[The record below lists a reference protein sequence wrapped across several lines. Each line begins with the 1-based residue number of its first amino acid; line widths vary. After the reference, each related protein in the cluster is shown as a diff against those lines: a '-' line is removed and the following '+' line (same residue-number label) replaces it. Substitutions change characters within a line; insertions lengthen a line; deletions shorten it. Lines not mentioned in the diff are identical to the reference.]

1 MEFAKDEI
9 FNITYNTK
17 LNRLEIKQKSLI
29 SRFNKFLKNHLI
41 FSITI
46 ISFIIFSIIDFLLI
60 YNIINILENI

>member
-29 SRFNKFLKNHLI
+29 SRFNNFFKKHIIL
-41 FSITI
+41 SITLM
-46 ISFIIFSIIDFLLI
+46 SFIVFSIIDFLLI
-60 YNIINILENI
+60 YNVINILENM

>member
-29 SRFNKFLKNHLI
+29 SRFNKFLKNHII

-60 YNIINILENI
+60 YIINILENI

>member
-17 LNRLEIKQKSLI
+17 LNRLEIKQKSFI
-29 SRFNKFLKNHLI
+29 SRFNKFLKNHII

-46 ISFIIFSIIDFLLI
+46 MSFIIFSIIDFLLI

>member
-41 FSITI
+41 FSITVM
-46 ISFIIFSIIDFLLI
+46 SFIIFSIIDFLLI
-60 YNIINILENI
+60 YNIMNILENM

>member
-29 SRFNKFLKNHLI
+29 SRFNKFLKNHII

>member
-29 SRFNKFLKNHLI
+29 SRFNKFLKNHII

-46 ISFIIFSIIDFLLI
+46 MSFIIFSIIDFLLI